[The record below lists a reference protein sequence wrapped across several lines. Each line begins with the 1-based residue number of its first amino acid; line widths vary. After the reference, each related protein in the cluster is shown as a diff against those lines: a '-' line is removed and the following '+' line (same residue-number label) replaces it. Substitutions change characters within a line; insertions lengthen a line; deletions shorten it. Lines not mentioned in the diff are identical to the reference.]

1 MSDLVT
7 FGETMLRLSTP
18 VGERLE
24 TARELDLRIGGA
36 ESNVAVAAARLGTD
50 ATWLSKLPD
59 SPLGRRVTNEL
70 RSHGVAPEIHWAD
83 SDRQGLY
90 FIERASPPRET
101 NVVYDRSETAIAT
114 ARPEDFDRSTVTDAS
129 VFFTCGITPALSDRL
144 AETTGELLRTAQ
156 NAGTT
161 TALDI
166 NYRSKLWDPPE
177 ARERLTELFPAIDV
191 LVAAERDLRTI
202 FGYDG
207 RPDDIAT
214 ALDADFGFRTV
225 VVTRGI
231 EGAIARHDGS
241 LFEQPAFETETID
254 SVGTGDA
261 FVGGFLAKRIDGG
274 SVPEA
279 LEYAAATA
287 ALKQTV
293 EGDLAVVTPA
303 DVEKLVTS
311 EGARSRIMR

>member
-59 SPLGRRVTNEL
+59 SPLGRRVTGEL
-70 RSHGVAPEIHWAD
+70 RSHGVDPEIHWAD

-101 NVVYDRSETAIAT
+101 NVVYDRSDAAITT
-114 ARPEDFDRSTVTDAS
+114 ARPDDFDRSAVTDAS

-144 AETTGELLRTAQ
+144 AETTDELLRTAQ
-156 NAGTT
+156 KAGTT
-161 TALDI
+161 TAFDI
-166 NYRSKLWDPPE
+166 NYRSKLWSPPE
-177 ARERLTELFPAIDV
+177 AREQLSGLFPAIDV
-191 LVAAERDLRTI
+191 LVAAERDIRTI

-207 RPDDIAT
+207 RPNDIAT
-214 ALDADFGFRTV
+214 ALNSDFGFRTV
-225 VVTRGI
+225 IVTRGK
-231 EGAIARHDGS
+231 EGAIARHDGR
-241 LFEQPAFETETID
+241 LFEQPAFETETVD

-261 FVGGFLAKRIDGG
+261 FVGGFLSKRIDGAA
-274 SVPEA
+274 VPEA
-279 LEYAAATA
+279 LEYGAATA

-293 EGDLAVVTPA
+293 EGDLAVVTPS
-303 DVEKLVTS
+303 DVEKLVDP
-311 EGARSRIMR
+311 EGSGSGIQR